1 MRKSKRHSSIWEYL
15 NGLGILENGTE
26 EEIQKARKKYWSEYA
41 RQRMQR
47 TRSAQKRQFSMSY
60 PLDEIAHVR
69 ATAKAK
75 GFKTIQ
81 KYIRACTQADMLNIA
96 VIPHADSVAAI
107 LQTLRLCYS
116 KLDAIKQKESKGL
129 FAFNATFENVEATLQ
144 QVEQQIIRQLK
155 EHRSLEQIIRAN
167 IEINP
172 NTIELL
178 TSILEDYVYSE
189 KHDQANKK
197 L

>member
-1 MRKSKRHSSIWEYL
+1 MRNPKRHSSIWKYL
-15 NGLGILENGTE
+15 NDLGILENGTE

-47 TRSAQKRQFSMSY
+47 TRYGQKRQFSMSY

-81 KYIRACTQADMLNIA
+81 KYIRACTRADMLNIA
-96 VIPHADSVAAI
+96 VVPHSESVAEI

-129 FAFNATFENVEATLQ
+129 FAFNATYENVEVILQ
-144 QVEQQIIRQLK
+144 QMEQQIIRHLK

-172 NTIELL
+172 NTIELV
-178 TSILEDYVYSE
+178 TSILKDYVHSE
-189 KHDQANKK
+189 KHDTQNKQF
-197 L
+197 